1 MCSPLSLFIWCLCVV
16 IIIPGNYLSN
26 KLQRRSSDFEVILI
40 VSSSF
45 QPIVLKLELKKGN
58 VREVVLESVILE
70 EHDETARK
78 LSEEREIVRN
88 IENVDNELRDEA
100 RKSKHEPL
108 RARTSSNPSMMNKP
122 PVGSFHKRRINSLLP
137 HQPIV
142 HSPEWL
148 KKAHAI
154 LYGQDSDDED
164 DPVSST
170 TAGSIKPKIPK
181 RKLSRVSSR
190 LTSHHS
196 SSSEEW
202 YSELPDVPESN
213 DPFSQS
219 GAIGNVVPEPI
230 SNTGHSTETSS
241 KPGTDSSN
249 NRRPS
254 KAENTSCLK
263 CTIM

>member
-1 MCSPLSLFIWCLCVV
+1 M
-16 IIIPGNYLSN
+16 
-26 KLQRRSSDFEVILI
+26 
-40 VSSSF
+40 
-45 QPIVLKLELKKGN
+45 KLELRKGN

-70 EHDETARK
+70 EHDDDDARRMREG
-78 LSEEREIVRN
+78 SEIVRS
-88 IENVDNELRDEA
+88 IESVENELREDA
-100 RKSKHEPL
+100 RKSKHKPL

-154 LYGQDSDDED
+154 LYGQDSDDEN

-170 TAGSIKPKIPK
+170 TSGSIKPKIPK

-219 GAIGNVVPEPI
+219 GAMGNVVPDPI
-230 SNTGHSTETSS
+230 SNTAHSTHTCSSS
-241 KPGTDSSN
+241 KPGIDPSN
-249 NRRPS
+249 NRRPSVAS